1 MSDSLIGNANKK
13 SGPDFCSQCR
23 EPLPAGATFCPQ
35 CGPPSLHE
43 EEPEKGIGGGQTFF
57 RILLIVALFG
67 AIAIF
72 KLDLNLWDKGQE
84 MPSDG
89 STMHSSDG
97 TKTATKPHVVD
108 FKTIH
113 QIKADQ
119 AKMREKPADDGKILT
134 VLKKGA
140 KVTIVDGNEDWWN
153 ITGDGKTGW
162 IVKDDLDTKIQ

>member
-13 SGPDFCSQCR
+13 NGPDYCSQCR
-23 EPLPAGATFCPQ
+23 EPIPKGATFCPH
-35 CGPPSLHE
+35 CGPPSLHD
-43 EEPEKGIGGGQTFF
+43 EEPEKGIGGGQTLF
-57 RILLIVALFG
+57 RIFLIVALFG
-67 AIAIF
+67 AIVIF
-72 KLDLNLWDKGQE
+72 KLGLNLGGNE
-84 MPSDG
+84 EESLPEG
-89 STMHSSDG
+89 PTMESSDG
-97 TKTATKPHVVD
+97 TKTAKPHVVD

-140 KVTIVDGNEDWWN
+140 KVTIVDSNEDWWE

-162 IVKDDLDTKIQ
+162 IVKDDLDTQIQ